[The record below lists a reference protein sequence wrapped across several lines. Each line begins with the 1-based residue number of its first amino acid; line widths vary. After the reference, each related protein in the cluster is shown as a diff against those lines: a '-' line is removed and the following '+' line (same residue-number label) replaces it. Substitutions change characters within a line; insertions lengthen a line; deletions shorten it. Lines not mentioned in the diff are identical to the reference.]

1 MPYNLDSLK
10 IKRYNLKMKKIFATT
25 LILSSIY
32 SSTLDLGIGVG
43 DMSYPDYLGSNH
55 TNRTILPFPYIDY
68 HSKKIDI
75 DQDGLK
81 ERLFSID
88 ELRLRLSMSGSLPVR
103 SSGAREGMDN
113 LDISG
118 EIGPAIIYELYKK
131 DGITLKLD
139 FPIRAVISTNFK
151 EMRYRGYKYDPK
163 LAIDYNFL
171 DGYIFQFKTGG
182 VWADSRFQN
191 YIYGVEREFVTE
203 NRAKYKAKAGYMG
216 YKTSIGISK
225 KFNRVWAGASIIYYD
240 LDGAVSKDSPL
251 FNKNYG
257 VYSGL
262 FIAYLFDE
270 KFYKNIKNLFK
281 D

>member
-1 MPYNLDSLK
+1 
-10 IKRYNLKMKKIFATT
+10 MKKIFATT
-25 LILSSIY
+25 LILSSLY

-43 DMSYPDYLGSNH
+43 DMIYPDYLASNH

-68 HSKKIDI
+68 HSEKLNI

-88 ELRLRLSMSGSLPVR
+88 ELSLRLSMSGSLPVR
-103 SSGAREGMDN
+103 SSGAREGMSN

-131 DGITLKLD
+131 DGVNLKLD

-182 VWADSRFQN
+182 VWGDSRFQN

-270 KFYKNIKNLFK
+270 KFSKHIKNLFK